1 MAVGNV
7 QAGKQRCVCVCVSLP
22 ALSMC
27 VSSDVAL
34 VAVMVAD
41 SQFKSRTGGRAKGR
55 GRKGRV
61 LKV

>member
-7 QAGKQRCVCVCVSLP
+7 QASKQRRACMSLLI
-22 ALSMC
+22 LSMC

-41 SQFKSRTGGRAKGR
+41 SQFKSRTGGRVKRR
-55 GRKGRV
+55 GRKGRI